1 MIYNCQKLFK
11 IGMLII
17 KLKKMTEKLKQIF
30 AKPLKFFK
38 GSSSEND
45 VFEKWS
51 EASGKEKIKIIGR
64 FIKQKKSYVIVC
76 VFAIVVIVVSG
87 VVNLKNGVLTKEE
100 EMVNAE
106 EILTESS
113 SSTSTTSAELKSG
126 KSFLISIPCCL
137 NCSLFILLLASIFK

>member
-11 IGMLII
+11 IGMLIM

-51 EASGKEKIKIIGR
+51 EASGKEKIKII
-64 FIKQKKSYVIVC
+64 SCY
-76 VFAIVVIVVSG
+76 
-87 VVNLKNGVLTKEE
+87 
-100 EMVNAE
+100 
-106 EILTESS
+106 
-113 SSTSTTSAELKSG
+113 
-126 KSFLISIPCCL
+126 
-137 NCSLFILLLASIFK
+137 

>member
-1 MIYNCQKLFK
+1 M
-11 IGMLII
+11 
-17 KLKKMTEKLKQIF
+17 KLKKMTEKVKQIF
-30 AKPLKFFK
+30 TKPLKFFK

-76 VFAIVVIVVSG
+76 VFAVVVIVVSG

-113 SSTSTTSAELKSG
+113 SSTSTSASAALGASTCWQGLSANNCHFTARANTED
-126 KSFLISIPCCL
+126 SIR
-137 NCSLFILLLASIFK
+137 

>member
-1 MIYNCQKLFK
+1 M
-11 IGMLII
+11 
-17 KLKKMTEKLKQIF
+17 KLKKMTEKVKKIF
-30 AKPLKFFK
+30 AKPIKFFK

-76 VFAIVVIVVSG
+76 VFAVVVIVVSG

-113 SSTSTTSAELKSG
+113 SSTSISIYSAAAVTPRASAEEKLIFICGLKPSE
-126 KSFLISIPCCL
+126 
-137 NCSLFILLLASIFK
+137 